1 MRAARGEL
9 AGEPALTT
17 AEIERSQPSEVT
29 ASREERGSM
38 HVGSPVVEPGFDELV
53 PGRGGGIPGGRW
65 VGDQEFVAAGFDGT
79 PPSCPIT
86 CTNC

>member
-1 MRAARGEL
+1 
-9 AGEPALTT
+9 
-17 AEIERSQPSEVT
+17 
-29 ASREERGSM
+29 M